1 MERFEPKMGQGSLS
15 EFCFKLTSWIGMPI
29 KRAISKPKEQVQAT
43 YWLKTCEMQ
52 SDNIAR

>member
-1 MERFEPKMGQGSLS
+1 MERSGPKIGQGSRS
-15 EFCFKLTSWIGMPI
+15 EFSFKLTSWIGMPI
-29 KRAISKPKEQVQAT
+29 NKAISKPKEQVQAT